1 MLKKTIILVLAAAA
15 LLFLPSGATQ
25 TTAHRDNTQTQ
36 TVSVIPNPPDGWTS
50 KVNISNLPWESS
62 LPMIAVD
69 NNGKAYVCWEEW
81 HGGVG
86 DPRAMAFNT
95 NYTGQWG
102 TAQENFLYYD
112 TIDDVGFPVIACDPS
127 DGTAYLAYHDG
138 DFVNWTMEVMF
149 KEYTRGVKT
158 WEGWISGTPGASDY
172 ATLAV
177 DPNSKVVYC
186 VWFDDRTGQDT
197 FELVYKW
204 RNPTTKQWS
213 GLLTI
218 PVFTGRSKYW
228 RDMVIDKNGT
238 AHLAFILRS
247 PAEVWYTKNPT
258 PQNQNT
264 WTAPVPLS
272 GNTDRDW
279 AMPRIAADN
288 DGEVYVVW
296 HANTGGYES
305 ATEEVWLRKT
315 VNGVWQAKENLSNS
329 PTRSEGE
336 VVAVDPDTKDVY
348 VVWNELVSGGNWEVY
363 LRMYTTQTAG
373 GAKSWGDIYNMTNNP
388 AHSAE
393 PFLRLDPQRGLHLVF
408 HDYVGANREIMY
420 MYKQGISPPLSV
432 TVDSTLNAAEDQ
444 KTNTIT
450 WAANPANSSLII
462 TNYKIYRK
470 TAQAADT
477 AFASLNQVTGS
488 TFTYTD
494 ANLSAAVRY
503 TYRLTAVTNQGAESG
518 PSFAVTD
525 KPVFAPVGLSLTT
538 SANKI
543 LFYEIKDNT
552 ITFFKSPNNED
563 ADILEYHVYRR
574 KVNET
579 DSALSRVG
587 TVGTSAFRYTD
598 AQLRGGQKYAYAVKT
613 KFTDNRVSGFS
624 AVVLER

>member
-1 MLKKTIILVLAAAA
+1 
-15 LLFLPSGATQ
+15 
-25 TTAHRDNTQTQ
+25 
-36 TVSVIPNPPDGWTS
+36 
-50 KVNISNLPWESS
+50 
-62 LPMIAVD
+62 
-69 NNGKAYVCWEEW
+69 
-81 HGGVG
+81 
-86 DPRAMAFNT
+86 MAFNT
-95 NYTGQWG
+95 NYSGQWG
-102 TAQENFLYYD
+102 TAQLNQLYYD
-112 TIDDVGFPVIACDPS
+112 AIDDVGFPVIACDPS

-138 DFVNWTMEVMF
+138 DLPNANMEVMF

-158 WEGWISGTPGASDY
+158 WEGWISGTPHSSDY
-172 ATLAV
+172 ANLAV
-177 DPNSKVVYC
+177 DPTSRVVYC
-186 VWFDDRTGQDT
+186 MWFDDRTGQDI

-228 RDMVIDKNGT
+228 RDMVIDKYGT

-264 WTAPVPLS
+264 WTAPVAVS
-272 GNTDRDW
+272 GNTDRNW

-288 DGEVYVVW
+288 DGDVYIVW

-315 VNGVWQAKENLSNS
+315 VSGVWQAKENLSNS

-336 VVAVDPDTKDVY
+336 VVAVDPDTKDLY
-348 VVWNELVSGGNWEVY
+348 VVWNELVSEGNWEIY
-363 LRMYTTQTAG
+363 LRMYTAQTAG
-373 GAKSWGDIYNMTNNP
+373 GQKSWGDIYNMTNNP

-432 TVDSTLNAAEDQ
+432 AVDSTLNAAEDQ

-450 WAANPANSSLII
+450 WAANPANSSLTIA
-462 TNYKIYRK
+462 NYKIYRK
-470 TAQAADT
+470 TAEPADS
-477 AFASLNQVTGS
+477 AFAYLSQVTGS

-503 TYRLTAVTNQGAESG
+503 AYRLTAVTNQGAESG

-552 ITFFKSPNNED
+552 ITFSKSPNNED
-563 ADILEYHVYRR
+563 ADIAGYAVYRR
-574 KVNET
+574 KVNEN
-579 DSALSRVG
+579 DSALSLVG
-587 TVGTSAFRYTD
+587 TVSPTAFRYTD
-598 AQLRGGQKYAYAVKT
+598 AQLRGGQKYAYALKT

-624 AVVLER
+624 SVVLER